1 VAEKPEPVAKPGRR
15 QAHKI
20 RTERALQQAALKLF
34 AEHGYDT
41 TTTDEIAEAAG
52 VSPRTFFRYFP
63 TKESVLFVGEYGWF
77 ESFTKHYLSQ
87 PDALGCVEALRQTLI
102 DLAPEL
108 TKIRRSLALYERA
121 VASSPTLRGRVHDH
135 QQQDIAT
142 LGGAIAERSGFDQPD
157 ERSSLLAAICLVAY
171 RRCLTLWLA
180 GPASVDP
187 STIIARQFDL
197 LGELFAPTPRNVNG
211 RRRQPSSGVR
221 RPRA

>member
-1 VAEKPEPVAKPGRR
+1 VADKPESAPRPGRR
-15 QAHKI
+15 QEHKT
-20 RTERALQQAALKLF
+20 RTEAALQQAALKLF

-41 TTTDEIAEAAG
+41 TTTDEIAEEAG

-77 ESFTKHYLSQ
+77 QSFTKQYLSQ
-87 PDALGCVEALRQTLI
+87 PDALSSVEALRRTLI

-108 TKIRRSLALYERA
+108 TRIRRSLLLYERA
-121 VASSPTLRGRVHDH
+121 VASSPTLRGRVQDH

-142 LGGAIAERSGFDQPD
+142 LGRAIAQWSGCDEPD
-157 ERSSLLAAICLVAY
+157 ERSSLLAVVCLVTY

-187 STIIARQFDL
+187 RAIIARQFDL
-197 LGELFAPTPRNVNG
+197 LGDLFAPAPPTDNG
-211 RRRQPSSGVR
+211 RSRASSAAR